1 MISYTLLCS
10 NDHSFDAWFR
20 GGDDFDMQS
29 EKGLVACP
37 VCGDASVSKALMAPN
52 VSTGRSQEKAAREVT
67 HAMLQAKVALEA
79 DKAATEAEKATKTE
93 TTKSVD
99 GEVLQAAA
107 GDALT
112 SSAPVAAAPTL
123 KNAPAPVK
131 AYVEAVR
138 KLRSEVEAN
147 SEDVGKNF
155 ASEARKMHHG
165 ETEERAI
172 RGEATL
178 EEAAA
183 LDEEGIDVF
192 MLPNLP
198 EEGH

>member
-1 MISYTLLCS
+1 MISYTLICS
-10 NDHSFDAWFR
+10 QDHSFDAWFR
-20 GGDDFDMQS
+20 GGDDYAMQID
-29 EKGLVACP
+29 KGLVTCP
-37 VCGDASVSKALMAPN
+37 VCGDSEISKALMAPN

-67 HAMLQAKVALEA
+67 HAMAQAKAALEA
-79 DKAATEAEKATKTE
+79 DKAGSPDGGPIE
-93 TTKSVD
+93 
-99 GEVLQAAA
+99 GEVLQSTADDTMT
-107 GDALT
+107 GPPG
-112 SSAPVAAAPTL
+112 PVAAALSL
-123 KNAPAPVK
+123 KDAPAPVK

-165 ETEERAI
+165 ESEERAI
-172 RGEATL
+172 RGEASL

-198 EEGH
+198 EDGH